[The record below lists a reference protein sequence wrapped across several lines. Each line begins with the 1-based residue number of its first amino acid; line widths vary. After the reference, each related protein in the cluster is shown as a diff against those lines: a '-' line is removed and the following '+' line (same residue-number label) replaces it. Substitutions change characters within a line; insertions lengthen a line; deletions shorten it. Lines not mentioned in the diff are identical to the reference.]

1 MVVMTPLIGPL
12 ISESHFGVKLILS
25 VCKRLKT
32 KVSTRVINVYK
43 RLIRDVVIGNQ
54 GLMKFVGVAPI
65 RELRV

>member
-1 MVVMTPLIGPL
+1 MVVMMPLVGPL
-12 ISESHFGVKLILS
+12 ISETHFGVKLILS

>member
-1 MVVMTPLIGPL
+1 MVVMMPLVGPL
-12 ISESHFGVKLILS
+12 ISETHFGVKLMLS

-32 KVSTRVINVYK
+32 KVSKRVINVYK
-43 RLIRDVVIGNQ
+43 RLIKDVVIGNH